1 MRKFKAVLHLKSKE
15 PLKVY
20 QLGGRVLTSL
30 SANPK
35 LFPTTDPPIEVLT
48 AGLTKLDSLIKLKDG
63 SKQINQTID
72 DQTELVYEL
81 LQDYIIYVNKI
92 AKGDKTVIVLSG
104 FDCNEEPV
112 SREIPGKALIKR
124 VEDGT
129 TACSAKIYA
138 EALEYADRYK
148 VEIATSI
155 DGPWTTMLDFLSLNK
170 LEIRDLARG
179 QTIYIRISGG
189 NNYGWGIPSEPVVF
203 IPR

>member
-20 QLGGRVLTSL
+20 QLGGRVLTGL

-104 FDCNEEPV
+104 FDCNDEPV

-124 VEDGT
+124 VEDGS

>member
-124 VEDGT
+124 VEDGS

>member
-20 QLGGRVLTSL
+20 QLGGRVLTNMSMK
-30 SANPK
+30 PDI
-35 LFPTTDPPIEVLT
+35 FTTPDPTLVVLT
-48 AGLTKLDSLIKLKDG
+48 TALTKLDSLIKSKDG

-81 LQDYIIYVNKI
+81 LKDYIIYVNKI

-112 SREIPGKALIKR
+112 SRDIPGKALIKR
-124 VEDGT
+124 VEDGS

-148 VEIATSI
+148 VEVATSI
-155 DGPWTTMLDFLSLNK
+155 DGPWTTMLDFGSLNK
-170 LEIRDLARG
+170 LEIRDLIRG

>member
-1 MRKFKAVLHLKSKE
+1 MKAFTAVLHLKSKE

-30 SANPK
+30 GTSPD
-35 LFPTTDPPIEVLT
+35 LFTTPDPTLVVLT
-48 AGLTKLDSLIKLKDG
+48 TELAKLDSLIKSKDG
-63 SKQINQTID
+63 SKQINQAID
-72 DQTELVYEL
+72 DQTELVYAL
-81 LQDYIIYVNKI
+81 LKDFIIYVNKI

-104 FDCNEEPV
+104 FDCNDEPV
-112 SREIPGKALIKR
+112 SRDIPGKALIKR
-124 VEDGT
+124 VEDGS

-155 DGPWTTMLDFLSLNK
+155 DGPWTTMLDFGSLNK
-170 LEIRDLARG
+170 LEIRDLIRG